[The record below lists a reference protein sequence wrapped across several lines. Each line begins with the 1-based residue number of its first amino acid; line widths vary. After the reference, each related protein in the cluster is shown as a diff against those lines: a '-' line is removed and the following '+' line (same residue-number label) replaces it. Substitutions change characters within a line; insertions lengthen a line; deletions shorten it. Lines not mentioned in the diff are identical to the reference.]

1 MIISK
6 NKIYSLKKIK
16 NKILIEKKKKKTIV
30 HCHGVFDVLHYGHIK
45 HFKSAKKNG
54 DFLIVS
60 ITSDEFVNKGKGR
73 PIFNSVLRA
82 EVLSSI
88 SYIDAVYIN
97 KDKTPINFIKQI
109 KPHIYFKGP
118 DYRKMENDNTKNIVK
133 EKQAVEKSGGK
144 IKFSNDDTFSSSKII
159 NNHLNIFNEKQKI
172 FIQGISKKYNFEKI
186 KEYVDRLK
194 KLNVLLL
201 GETIVDEYYFGDV
214 LGKSGKEPHLV
225 MHQKDKE
232 IYLGGSAAVANHLS
246 SFCKKVNF
254 LTYIGKDKDSKK
266 FIKKNL
272 KKNIVSNFIFKKDGS
287 SIIKKRFID
296 IVSNNKL
303 LGVYKL
309 NDSSLDKTNELSLFK
324 KIKKL
329 MKESDLVLVTDYDH
343 GMISAKNAKIISSKK
358 NFFCLNAQINASN
371 LGYHSLRKY
380 NNIDVLVINEN
391 ELRHELRD
399 RVSEI
404 KKLGLRLLKELKI
417 KILVVTRGNNG
428 AILINN
434 KSSMIECPAFASK
447 IIDKVGAGDAMLAII
462 SMCLKA
468 KIPNDLSLLLG
479 SLAGADSVENIG
491 NSSFINK
498 DKLMR
503 QLEFLIK

>member
-1 MIISK
+1 MQKLSQ
-6 NKIYSLKKIK
+6 
-16 NKILIEKKKKKTIV
+16 
-30 HCHGVFDVLHYGHIK
+30 
-45 HFKSAKKNG
+45 AKK
-54 DFLIVS
+54 
-60 ITSDEFVNKGKGR
+60 
-73 PIFNSVLRA
+73 
-82 EVLSSI
+82 
-88 SYIDAVYIN
+88 
-97 KDKTPINFIKQI
+97 
-109 KPHIYFKGP
+109 
-118 DYRKMENDNTKNIVK
+118 
-133 EKQAVEKSGGK
+133 
-144 IKFSNDDTFSSSKII
+144 
-159 NNHLNIFNEKQKI
+159 
-172 FIQGISKKYNFEKI
+172 
-186 KEYVDRLK
+186 
-194 KLNVLLL
+194 
-201 GETIVDEYYFGDV
+201 
-214 LGKSGKEPHLV
+214 
-225 MHQKDKE
+225 
-232 IYLGGSAAVANHLS
+232 
-246 SFCKKVNF
+246 
-254 LTYIGKDKDSKK
+254 
-266 FIKKNL
+266 
-272 KKNIVSNFIFKKDGS
+272 
-287 SIIKKRFID
+287 
-296 IVSNNKL
+296 
-303 LGVYKL
+303 
-309 NDSSLDKTNELSLFK
+309 
-324 KIKKL
+324 
-329 MKESDLVLVTDYDH
+329 
-343 GMISAKNAKIISSKK
+343 
-358 NFFCLNAQINASN
+358 FFCLNAQINASN

>member
-266 FIKKNL
+266 FIKKIL
-272 KKNIVSNFIFKKDGS
+272 KKI
-287 SIIKKRFID
+287 
-296 IVSNNKL
+296 
-303 LGVYKL
+303 
-309 NDSSLDKTNELSLFK
+309 
-324 KIKKL
+324 
-329 MKESDLVLVTDYDH
+329 
-343 GMISAKNAKIISSKK
+343 
-358 NFFCLNAQINASN
+358 
-371 LGYHSLRKY
+371 
-380 NNIDVLVINEN
+380 
-391 ELRHELRD
+391 
-399 RVSEI
+399 
-404 KKLGLRLLKELKI
+404 
-417 KILVVTRGNNG
+417 
-428 AILINN
+428 
-434 KSSMIECPAFASK
+434 
-447 IIDKVGAGDAMLAII
+447 
-462 SMCLKA
+462 
-468 KIPNDLSLLLG
+468 
-479 SLAGADSVENIG
+479 
-491 NSSFINK
+491 
-498 DKLMR
+498 
-503 QLEFLIK
+503 

>member
-1 MIISK
+1 MNSTK
-6 NKIYSLKKIK
+6 NKIFSLEQLK
-16 NKILIEKKKKKTIV
+16 NKIFLEKKRKKTVV

-73 PIFNSVLRA
+73 PIFSSLIRA

-88 SYIDAVYIN
+88 SSIDAVFIN
-97 KDKTPINFIKQI
+97 RDKTPINLIKQI
-109 KPHIYFKGP
+109 KPNIYFKGP
-118 DYRKMENDNTKNIVK
+118 DYKKMANDNTKNIIK
-133 EKQAVEKSGGK
+133 EKQAVEKYGGL
-144 IKFSNDDTFSSSKII
+144 IKFSNDETFSSSKII
-159 NNHLNIFNEKQKI
+159 NNHLNILNGKQKL
-172 FIQGISKKYNFEKI
+172 FIQNISKKYGFKKI

-194 KLNVLLL
+194 KLNILLL
-201 GETIVDEYYFGDV
+201 GETIIDEYYFGDV

-225 MHQKDKE
+225 MSQKDKE

-254 LTYIGKDKDSKK
+254 LTYIGKDKDSKN

-272 KKNIVSNFIFKKDGS
+272 KKNIVPNFILKKNGS
-287 SIIKKRFID
+287 TIIKKRYID
-296 IVSNNKL
+296 IVSKNKL

-309 NDSSLDKTNELSLFK
+309 NDTSLDKTNELLLFK
-324 KIKKL
+324 QIIKL
-329 MKESDLVLVTDYDH
+329 MRKSDLILVTDYDH
-343 GMISAKNAKIISSKK
+343 GMISAKNAKFISNKK
-358 NFFCLNAQINASN
+358 NFFCLNAQVNASN

-404 KKLGLRLLKELKI
+404 KILGLRLLKELKI
-417 KILVVTRGNNG
+417 KILVVTRGDNG
-428 AILINN
+428 AILLNK
-434 KSSMIECPAFASK
+434 KSSAIECPAFASK
-447 IIDKVGAGDAMLAII
+447 IIDKVGAGDSMLAII

-468 KIPNDLSLLLG
+468 QIPDDLSLLLG

-498 DKLMR
+498 NKLMR